1 MNTEIIKADH
11 PVAFRHAIDV
21 LKNGGLVVFP
31 TDTVYGLAAWPYQAE
46 FVERLYIVKGR
57 NNTRAIAVLIPR
69 PEDLKQVAI
78 SPSEYAMR
86 LAKRFWPGPLTII
99 MTKHPSLPEALSP
112 QPTIGIR
119 MPDHKVALA
128 ILNLIGPLAVTSANL
143 SGQDNTTTAQEVLA
157 QLEGKVHLIIDGGKS
172 PGGVPSTVVDCTSPE
187 PEILRSGPIS
197 EAEIRTELRAMDRES
212 GFSPTY

>member
-1 MNTEIIKADH
+1 MNTEIIRADH
-11 PVAFRHAIDV
+11 PVAFHHAVDV

-46 FVERLYIVKGR
+46 NVERLYVVKGR
-57 NNTRAIAVLIPR
+57 NSTRAIAVLIPR
-69 PEDLKQVAI
+69 PEDLNQVAI
-78 SPSEYAMR
+78 SPSDSAMR

-99 MTKHPSLPEALSP
+99 MTKHPSLPDALSP

-119 MPDHKVALA
+119 MPNHKVALA
-128 ILNLIGPLAVTSANL
+128 ILYMIGPLAVTSANL

-172 PGGVPSTVVDCTSPE
+172 PGGVPSTVVDCTTPE

-197 EAEIRTELRAMDRES
+197 ESEIQAELGKLDREK
-212 GFSPTY
+212 